1 MKTTVKFFAL
11 VIMACFAFTSCM
23 KAPMACAE
31 VPATGTVG
39 QSLSFSSA
47 CSMNAEMYEWN
58 FGDGSA
64 VSTSASPT
72 HSYTTAGTYN
82 VTLMVMDMKE
92 KNMDETSKT
101 VTIN

>member
-1 MKTTVKFFAL
+1 MKNTGKFLAL
-11 VIMACFAFTSCM
+11 VIVAGFALAGCM

-31 VPATGTVG
+31 APATGTVG

-64 VSTSASPT
+64 VSTSASAT
-72 HSYTTAGTYN
+72 HSYTTAGTYT

>member
-1 MKTTVKFFAL
+1 
-11 VIMACFAFTSCM
+11 
-23 KAPMACAE
+23 
-31 VPATGTVG
+31 
-39 QSLSFSSA
+39 
-47 CSMNAEMYEWN
+47 MNAEMYEWN